1 MIKVWALTGTLLAV
15 CVGFACGQNMSRAGI
30 YIAPELKISS
40 THTIDDALRE
50 PFPNPYVVTVGKA
63 PNTANKT
70 LSNCLDYLAMKGN
83 HYSAESSLNLANVHY
98 LGAKC
103 DALDWIRGAKPAARP
118 AFQNF
123 SWRQIMVR
131 QLPPELALNI
141 SREEEAK
148 AKAVSAHGGSI
159 AEMEPGVKLR
169 IKSVDEAELVAAGD
183 WTAAL
188 TVEAHG
194 DFLGDGNEELLVVWL
209 GHATG
214 GTYTAS
220 YTFLL
225 GRAKNG
231 LVVVQQRP
239 SE

>member
-1 MIKVWALTGTLLAV
+1 MLAV
-15 CVGFACGQNMSRAGI
+15 CMASAVGQSASRAGI
-30 YIAPELKISS
+30 YVAPGLKITP

-50 PFPNPYVVTVGKA
+50 PFPSSYEVTVGKA
-63 PNTANKT
+63 PNAANKT
-70 LSNCLDYLAMKGN
+70 LTNCLDYLSMKGS
-83 HYSAESSLNLANVHY
+83 HYSAVSSLNLANVHS
-98 LGAKC
+98 LGATC
-103 DALDWIRGAKPAARP
+103 DALDWIRGARPAAHP

-123 SWRQIMVR
+123 SWRQITVR

-148 AKAVSAHGGSI
+148 ARTVSAHGGSI
-159 AEMEPGVKLR
+159 LEMEPGVKLR
-169 IKSVDEAELVAAGD
+169 IKSADEAELVAPGD

-188 TVEAHG
+188 TMEAHG

-214 GTYTAS
+214 ATYTAS

-225 GRAKNG
+225 GRGKNG
-231 LVVVQQRP
+231 LAVVRQRP